1 MSLSLSA
8 NRRRIVL
15 ILSVMVLAF
24 SAGHIMQNVLARDMN
39 IAVRNMA
46 PDAEPTLRRSTQA
59 PGLPVPPAAT
69 LTPFEAPD
77 PVPSD
82 RITDDPPLPEL
93 PLEDASVLPLDVP
106 CRVAVDAVAG
116 DAGVIWLEVSAP
128 CSAGEIITVAQEGMA
143 VEWALDGAG
152 RLSADLPAMTVAPV
166 IEVKFPGGLSEAV
179 RVILPDVEDLVRV
192 ALVWEGHKVLGLHA
206 LESGASYGES
216 GHIHAASPGRIETG
230 GSTGFLVQLGD
241 GSGRMAEV
249 YTRPT
254 GQGSVRFLAEAGVS
268 SESCERI
275 VTATALQTDQF
286 AGVMS
291 RELQLTMPSCDN
303 LGDIVSLTTLFR
315 NLRIAAR

>member
-1 MSLSLSA
+1 VSLSLSA

-143 VEWALDGAG
+143 VEWALDGTG
-152 RLSADLPAMTVAPV
+152 RLSSDLPAMTVAPV

-192 ALVWEGHKVLGLHA
+192 ALVWEGPKVLGLHA

-216 GHIHAASPGRIETG
+216 GHIQAASPGFETLQSIG
-230 GSTGFLVQLGD
+230 CGFQK
-241 GSGRMAEV
+241 R
-249 YTRPT
+249 Y
-254 GQGSVRFLAEAGVS
+254 RFW
-268 SESCERI
+268 
-275 VTATALQTDQF
+275 
-286 AGVMS
+286 
-291 RELQLTMPSCDN
+291 
-303 LGDIVSLTTLFR
+303 
-315 NLRIAAR
+315 